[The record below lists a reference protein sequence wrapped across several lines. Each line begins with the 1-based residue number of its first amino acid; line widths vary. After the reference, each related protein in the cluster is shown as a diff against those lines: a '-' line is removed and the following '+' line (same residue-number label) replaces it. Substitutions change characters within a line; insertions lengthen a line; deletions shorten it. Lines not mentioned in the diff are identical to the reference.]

1 MIEYKVRYP
10 LKRPPTHP
18 GVLMREILVDHVR
31 LPIAAAARRM
41 RISRQSLYAVLDGKS
56 AVTAEMA
63 LKFAKLTGG
72 TPDLFLHMQDKHELW
87 RAQARL
93 RLTLEEIEPANSAA

>member
-1 MIEYKVRYP
+1 MIEYRVRHP
-10 LKRPPTHP
+10 LKRYLTHP
-18 GVLMREILVDHVR
+18 GVLMWEILADHVR

-56 AVTAEMA
+56 AVTAAMA

-72 TPDLFLHMQDKHELW
+72 TPDLFLHVRDAYDLRH
-87 RAQARL
+87 AQARL
-93 RLTLEEIEPANSAA
+93 RLTLERIAPASSAA